1 METYAPKYLK
11 VEPITGQ
18 AAEDAQVLNLI
29 RDNRSRIAD
38 AELCAMVRQNHDRA
52 AKGTCSSSAN
62 QEKHGAEES
71 PDSTRQENSN
81 QLVAWFLVILAVYI
95 LVAITGFVCD
105 IAAGKIAVGIIE
117 SCIMGVVAAVVIFK
131 LKEETTNAGK

>member
-1 METYAPKYLK
+1 MGNYHPRYLK
-11 VEPITGQ
+11 VEPIMGL

-38 AELCAMVRQNHDRA
+38 AELCAMVRQNHVRA
-52 AKGTCSSSAN
+52 AEAASFSPEY
-62 QEKHGAEES
+62 QEKRSAEG
-71 PDSTRQENSN
+71 PTDSTKRENDN
-81 QLVAWFLVILAVYI
+81 QLVVWFLVILAVYI